1 MQVTPAGG
9 FTGEVTLSL
18 TGLEVSEATWTF
30 SPSVVAG
37 GSGTS
42 QLVVDTAPAVAAG
55 LHPLTVTA
63 TAAGLTRSASAD
75 LTVTP
80 PPPPPPPPAGPLFY
94 STVGNVDPAGV
105 TGTPD
110 DADVYRWDG
119 TAHQRVWDA
128 SGAGLPAG
136 ADVDG
141 YSRVDATH
149 FYLSFADRVTL
160 ARPGPDL
167 VVEDEDVVYDDAGT
181 WRLWFDGSAHGLRTT
196 TDIVG
201 TAVVGG
207 KLYFTVTNS
216 VVPPGG
222 GLPKSGDDADV
233 YRWNSSGAANTY
245 TRVFDATDAGLPGSV
260 TVDALDLTD
269 PAHLYLSFSTAD
281 ATVPGLGTNGVQDED
296 VVRFDTGTWT
306 LYFDGTAY
314 GLGGNADLDVDA
326 LDVP

>member
-1 MQVTPAGG
+1 M
-9 FTGEVTLSL
+9 
-18 TGLEVSEATWTF
+18 
-30 SPSVVAG
+30 
-37 GSGTS
+37 
-42 QLVVDTAPAVAAG
+42 
-55 LHPLTVTA
+55 
-63 TAAGLTRSASAD
+63 
-75 LTVTP
+75 
-80 PPPPPPPPAGPLFY
+80 
-94 STVGNVDPAGV
+94 STVPPAGV

-110 DADVYRWDG
+110 DADAYRWDG
-119 TAHQRVWDA
+119 TTHRRTWDA

-149 FYLSFADRVTL
+149 FYLSFVDRVTL
-160 ARPGPDL
+160 VRPGPDL

-207 KLYFTVTNS
+207 TLYFAMTNS

-233 YRWNSSGAANTY
+233 YRWNRSGAANTF
-245 TRVFDATDAGLPGSV
+245 TRVFDATDAGLPASV

-269 PAHLYLSFSTAD
+269 PTHLYLSFSTAD
-281 ATVPGLGTNGVQDED
+281 ATVPGLGTDAVQDED
-296 VVRFDTGTWT
+296 VVRFDAGAWSV
-306 LYFDGTAY
+306 YFDGTAY
-314 GLGGNADLDVDA
+314 GLGGSADLDVDA